1 MSKPLFKLVV
11 IHFDFVPFYTSRL
24 GGEGGNA
31 FSCDVLI
38 FRPAHHPC
46 KHNRDNQGLQFLAAL
61 NRFQRLIV
69 LRQHIRESILAFDEV
84 ADEFETHPDLY
95 DTQTALHITNM
106 RLNLHNLCQRITTS
120 NCSPAN

>member
-1 MSKPLFKLVV
+1 MQAQQG
-11 IHFDFVPFYTSRL
+11 H
-24 GGEGGNA
+24 
-31 FSCDVLI
+31 
-38 FRPAHHPC
+38 
-46 KHNRDNQGLQFLAAL
+46 QGLQFLAAL

-106 RLNLHNLCQRITTS
+106 RLNLHNLCQRITQVIAAQQTELETYVCPDVVVKPTQPS
-120 NCSPAN
+120 GCKWQLVVDFPLGGLKKV